1 MTQPELEVP
10 PVNNSRWNW
19 LYVFVMVMLVVDVAI
34 LYAFTRV
41 FR

>member
-1 MTQPELEVP
+1 MEHELEVP
-10 PVNNSRWNW
+10 PEDNSRWKW
-19 LYVFVMVMLVVDVAI
+19 LYVFVMVMLVVDIAI